1 MSLSLSVALPLCV
14 YVYMR
19 TNRGQLITQMDRWK
33 GNGMNTKRWSR
44 KKTITKR
51 TTTLTHTHTSNA
63 HSNEMTLMWAAI
75 INLPRMYLCSLW
87 TESIC
92 GTQLERREVNRLDCC
107 IGFACKTL
115 AKVSIKIHWKWNRI
129 YDCNPICKTSNKYL
143 LHLMRRGN

>member
-1 MSLSLSVALPLCV
+1 MSLSLSVALPLC
-14 YVYMR
+14 VYMR

-33 GNGMNTKRWSR
+33 GNGMDTKRWSR